1 MRAPSLRILNSAL
14 ELVADIE
21 RYGEL
26 YYTRSLVEPGDFGFS
41 LPLEADT
48 EGAIAEGA
56 FVLVGIDG
64 TRIGVIEETE
74 HRTLEKGTEWII
86 ARGHEATSILSRRI
100 ILPKSGTASFELEG
114 PAESVMKALVT
125 YQCGPGAAP
134 ERQFPVLAITPDM
147 GRGCS
152 YSLSSSYASLLTELS
167 TIAKASG
174 LGFALSLDTSA
185 QRLSFD
191 VIEGVDRSA
200 GEHENARALFAEAYD
215 SLARAQLTTGF
226 GQCASVLYVL
236 GAKLPDRRP
245 LALAFESP
253 EPEGFGRFERAI
265 DAPSLSDD
273 ERLKRYG
280 QAHLGAYSTTFFLEA
295 ELPAHSP
302 LEVDKDFR
310 LGDLCSIHAY
320 GRWYTVPIHS
330 IEEHWTKDGH
340 TVRLGFGR
348 PAPGAFSAAMGRANE
363 LFAAIRAG

>member
-1 MRAPSLRILNSAL
+1 
-14 ELVADIE
+14 
-21 RYGEL
+21 
-26 YYTRSLVEPGDFGFS
+26 
-41 LPLEADT
+41 
-48 EGAIAEGA
+48 
-56 FVLVGIDG
+56 
-64 TRIGVIEETE
+64 
-74 HRTLEKGTEWII
+74 
-86 ARGHEATSILSRRI
+86 
-100 ILPKSGTASFELEG
+100 
-114 PAESVMKALVT
+114 
-125 YQCGPGAAP
+125 
-134 ERQFPVLAITPDM
+134 M

-245 LALAFESP
+245 LALAFEGP